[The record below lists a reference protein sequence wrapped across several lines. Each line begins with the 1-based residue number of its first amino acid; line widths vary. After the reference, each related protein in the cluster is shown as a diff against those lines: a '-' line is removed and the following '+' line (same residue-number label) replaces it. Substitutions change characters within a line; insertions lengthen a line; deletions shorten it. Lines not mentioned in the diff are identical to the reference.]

1 MKIEIKKLREEEAEE
16 KIDINIKVWWTTYRG
31 LIPDEIIAKLQTKT
45 KERIE
50 RQKQTIREKNNTYG
64 IYVDGKLVGYSS
76 YGPARD
82 ENYKDSCEIYSC
94 YILEEYQR
102 LHLGRKVVI
111 KILEDFIQEGYKTMI
126 TKCLVGNPANK
137 FHEAIG
143 GDFRNHTEIDLL
155 GERFL
160 ENVYYHEDIKK
171 SLKLNQEKEEKF
183 HLEEPSLERKEEAIE
198 YLKEHVENNSELYGT
213 GGMDKCLQGLKYDDW
228 LINIEK
234 RKDEEYAK
242 NMNKCPGKT
251 FFLIRTTDNKILG
264 MISIRYNLTKEML
277 EWGGH
282 IGYGIRPTER
292 RKGYNKINLYLGLIE
307 AKEKFKLDKV
317 MLDCSADNIGSNK
330 TIQSLGGVLERSEID
345 PTDNTLTNVYWI
357 NVDESLEKNYQK
369 YKKYIKEKGKNDHR

>member
-1 MKIEIKKLREEEAEE
+1 
-16 KIDINIKVWWTTYRG
+16 
-31 LIPDEIIAKLQTKT
+31 
-45 KERIE
+45 
-50 RQKQTIREKNNTYG
+50 
-64 IYVDGKLVGYSS
+64 
-76 YGPARD
+76 
-82 ENYKDSCEIYSC
+82 
-94 YILEEYQR
+94 
-102 LHLGRKVVI
+102 
-111 KILEDFIQEGYKTMI
+111 MI

-143 GDFRNHTEIDLL
+143 GQFKGVTESELM
-155 GERFL
+155 GEKFKV
-160 ENVYYHEDIKK
+160 NVYYHDDIRK
-171 SLKLNQEKEEKF
+171 SLILNQQKEERF
-183 HLEEPSLERKEEAIE
+183 YLEEPSLERKEEAME
-198 YLKEHVENNSELYGT
+198 YLQEHVENNSELYGT

-251 FFLIRTTDNKILG
+251 FFLIRTTDNKIVG

>member
-76 YGPARD
+76 YGPAKD

-183 HLEEPSLERKEEAIE
+183 HLEEPSLERKEDAIE
-198 YLKEHVENNSELYGT
+198 YMEEFIKYNSETAGDSGLDT
-213 GGMDKCLQGLKYDDW
+213 GYKNYEKWLEYIESLKKPETCPSNRCLGLEW
-228 LINIEK
+228 
-234 RKDEEYAK
+234 
-242 NMNKCPGKT
+242 
-251 FFLIRTTDNKILG
+251 FLIRESDNKIVG
-264 MISIRYNLTKEML
+264 AVNLRWNLNDWMMQY
-277 EWGGH
+277 GGH
-282 IGYGIRPTER
+282 IGYEVRPTER
-292 RKGYNKINLYLGLIE
+292 NKGYNKINLYLCLQKAQELGL
-307 AKEKFKLDKV
+307 EKVLLTAYDT
-317 MLDCSADNIGSNK
+317 NQGSIK
-330 TIQSLGGVLERSEID
+330 TIESLGGILENKVQEEENGTTMGR
-345 PTDNTLTNVYWI
+345 YWI

>member
-1 MKIEIKKLREEEAEE
+1 MKIEIRKITEEEAEE

-45 KERIE
+45 EERIE

-64 IYVDGKLVGYSS
+64 IYVDNKLVGYSS

-126 TKCLVGNPANK
+126 TKCLVGNPSNK

-143 GDFRNHTEIDLL
+143 GQLKGVTESELM
-155 GERFL
+155 GEKFKV
-160 ENVYYHEDIKK
+160 NVYYHDDIRK
-171 SLKLNQEKEEKF
+171 SLILNQQKEERF
-183 HLEEPSLERKEEAIE
+183 YLEEPSLERKEEAME
-198 YLKEHVENNSELYGT
+198 YLQEHVANGSKLYGT
-213 GGMDKCLQGLKYDDW
+213 GGMNSCLQGLKYEDW
-228 LINIEK
+228 LIKIEK
-234 RKDEEYAK
+234 RKDENYAK
-242 NMNKCPGKT
+242 SINKSPGKT
-251 FFLIRTTDNKILG
+251 FFLIRSTDNKMIG

-292 RKGYNKINLYLGLIE
+292 RKGYNKINLYLGLIK
-307 AKEKFKLDKV
+307 AKEEFKLDKV

-357 NVDESLEKNYQK
+357 NVDESLEKNRQK
-369 YKKYIKEKGKNDHR
+369 YSKYIKEKSKNDNR